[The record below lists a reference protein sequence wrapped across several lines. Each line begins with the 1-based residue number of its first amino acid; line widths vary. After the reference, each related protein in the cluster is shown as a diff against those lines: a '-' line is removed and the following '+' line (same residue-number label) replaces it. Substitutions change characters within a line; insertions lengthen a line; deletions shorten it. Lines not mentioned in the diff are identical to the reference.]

1 MLTLE
6 EKNLFIFVVESFL
19 ILIST
24 IHLGCLITQDINILN
39 KKYLIVYLIVLSST
53 WLIINLMKYRASSI
67 ITLFLVIILVCVLI
81 IIDDRKAV
89 LNLFIGFL
97 TLVIFFA
104 LLMTLFNGLFPT
116 FVNNTYFLFF
126 IFVIINVMSLITNFF
141 ITKNKLKQ
149 RIQQFWLHKI
159 NMGIL
164 SAGAMLFILVM
175 SSGIFKKYIANISI
189 NMVQLI
195 TILFC
200 IAIIGIILFLFN
212 AHQHQLINER
222 LIKKAELS
230 NELKNYVTAIKS
242 SRHEYNSH
250 LVTIHQLVVIKQY
263 TQLSKYVES
272 LVSENDYLQSVATIK
287 HPEISALLYRH
298 EIFARKKHINLDIHL
313 DSNLSKIKMDL
324 YDLNKLLNNVLSNA
338 LEASLQSSNLN
349 NRHVELSFKQINKKT
364 IITVTNN
371 GQIPDIVATKIFK
384 AGITS
389 KNNSEHGFG
398 LFIIEQIVKDYNG
411 SLSIQEKNQNVTV
424 EITI

>member
-149 RIQQFWLHKI
+149 RIQQF
-159 NMGIL
+159 
-164 SAGAMLFILVM
+164 
-175 SSGIFKKYIANISI
+175 
-189 NMVQLI
+189 
-195 TILFC
+195 
-200 IAIIGIILFLFN
+200 
-212 AHQHQLINER
+212 
-222 LIKKAELS
+222 
-230 NELKNYVTAIKS
+230 
-242 SRHEYNSH
+242 
-250 LVTIHQLVVIKQY
+250 
-263 TQLSKYVES
+263 
-272 LVSENDYLQSVATIK
+272 
-287 HPEISALLYRH
+287 
-298 EIFARKKHINLDIHL
+298 
-313 DSNLSKIKMDL
+313 
-324 YDLNKLLNNVLSNA
+324 
-338 LEASLQSSNLN
+338 
-349 NRHVELSFKQINKKT
+349 
-364 IITVTNN
+364 
-371 GQIPDIVATKIFK
+371 
-384 AGITS
+384 
-389 KNNSEHGFG
+389 
-398 LFIIEQIVKDYNG
+398 
-411 SLSIQEKNQNVTV
+411 
-424 EITI
+424 